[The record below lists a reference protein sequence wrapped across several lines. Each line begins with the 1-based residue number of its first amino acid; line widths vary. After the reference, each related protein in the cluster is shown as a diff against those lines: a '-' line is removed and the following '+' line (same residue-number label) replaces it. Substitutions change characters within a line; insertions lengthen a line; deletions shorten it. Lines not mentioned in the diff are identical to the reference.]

1 MHYRAPLG
9 CRMAWQM
16 ALGEP
21 VAGGAE
27 VARGD
32 KAGSDV
38 RFCSAVHF
46 FLACVSFFSYNMRC
60 KVRLAD
66 VADVLDWSSVPTVV
80 HRVCL
85 FCLEFRKV
93 NLLNSRMSLAY
104 FLERRLYLPKEGV
117 CTHTHTRTQ
126 KERQFPQAHTTG
138 K

>member
-9 CRMAWQM
+9 CRIARQM
-16 ALGEP
+16 ALGKP
-21 VAGGAE
+21 VARGAE
-27 VARGD
+27 VACGD

-46 FLACVSFFSYNMRC
+46 FLACVSFFYYNMRC

-66 VADVLDWSSVPTVV
+66 VSDVPDWSSVLTVV

-85 FCLEFRKV
+85 FGLGFRKV
-93 NLLNSRMSLAY
+93 NLLSSLMSLAY
-104 FLERRLYLPKEGV
+104 FLEHRLYLPKEGV